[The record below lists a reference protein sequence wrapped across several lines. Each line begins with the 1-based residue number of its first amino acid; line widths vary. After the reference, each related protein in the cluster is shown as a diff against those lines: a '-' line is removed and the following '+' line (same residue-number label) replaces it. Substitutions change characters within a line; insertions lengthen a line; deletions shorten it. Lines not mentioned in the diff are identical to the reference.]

1 MLEPQNDYFVR
12 DFLQFSYFVASKID
26 ASYEF
31 SHEPR
36 VALTARLQV
45 WFCSANRDSQQ
56 AQYTRFREAL
66 NSCLRRLPVNT
77 SLLHDGNKKKKLQ
90 TKTPKTNHCSKSTE
104 TSAERSRNFLS
115 DNSGSCPKC
124 KGRIDRMWKIPRP
137 SPSIFWE
144 SPHAII
150 FIQKCLEP
158 QAVVMVALL
167 HCARSQQPR
176 NHVRLLP
183 PRVSRW

>member
-1 MLEPQNDYFVR
+1 MLP
-12 DFLQFSYFVASKID
+12 
-26 ASYEF
+26 YEF

-36 VALTARLQV
+36 VAVTARLQV

-124 KGRIDRMWKIPRP
+124 KGRIDRMWKN
-137 SPSIFWE
+137 ST
-144 SPHAII
+144 AI
-150 FIQKCLEP
+150 FIHILGIAACDHLHPKMPGNPGCCHGRAAALCQ
-158 QAVVMVALL
+158 VAAATQS
-167 HCARSQQPR
+167 CQTFTPKGQ
-176 NHVRLLP
+176 
-183 PRVSRW
+183 